1 MLSATATYRLY
12 AGNLE
17 ASLDRTAQKPIVS
30 RETEYY
36 KENIVN
42 VKSIDDFIND
52 DRIFAYAMKAH
63 GLEDMTYAKAFIRK
77 ALTEGID
84 DPQSFANTLSD
95 PRYRELVETF
105 NFERYGEAALAFD
118 RAQQGTMDLY
128 VRQTLEEDAGTANE
142 GTRLALYFTRKA
154 PTIESPYEI
163 LASKALSE
171 VVRTAL
177 GLSDATALA
186 DIDRQVATI
195 ESRLDIEDFKD
206 PEKLSKF
213 IDRFNN
219 LWELKNGQSS
229 QSVPT
234 LLINSNPAS
243 GISSDLLMTLQNLKL
258 GGI

>member
-1 MLSATATYRLY
+1 M
-12 AGNLE
+12 
-17 ASLDRTAQKPIVS
+17 
-30 RETEYY
+30 
-36 KENIVN
+36 
-42 VKSIDDFIND
+42 
-52 DRIFAYAMKAH
+52 
-63 GLEDMTYAKAFIRK
+63 
-77 ALTEGID
+77 
-84 DPQSFANTLSD
+84 
-95 PRYRELVETF
+95 
-105 NFERYGEAALAFD
+105 
-118 RAQQGTMDLY
+118 
-128 VRQTLEEDAGTANE
+128 
-142 GTRLALYFTRKA
+142 
-154 PTIESPYEI
+154 
-163 LASKALSE
+163 
-171 VVRTAL
+171 RTAL